1 MSIFKQ
7 QAQFLTSSPDLNHL
21 PSREG
26 FYPDKKGH
34 NADMPEVAF
43 AGRSNCG
50 KSSLLNAVM
59 GVKNLARTSNT
70 PGRTKLLNFFTQGD
84 VLMLVD
90 LPGYGFARAS
100 RAERMRWQENWH
112 GYIHRRIALRHIFVL
127 IDSRRGIMAVDQ
139 EIMAGLDAAAAS
151 YSLVLTKADK
161 LPKVLVEETRQAIQE
176 TLKKHPAAWSEPL
189 VCSAKKGTGITELRQ
204 EILITSGLAVRT
216 EVEEDL

>member
-1 MSIFKQ
+1 
-7 QAQFLTSSPDLNHL
+7 
-21 PSREG
+21 
-26 FYPDKKGH
+26 
-34 NADMPEVAF
+34 MPEVAF

-84 VLMLVD
+84 ALMLVD

-100 RAERMRWQENWH
+100 RADRTQWQENWH

-127 IDSRRGIMAVDQ
+127 IDSRRGLMAADQ
-139 EIMAGLDAAAAS
+139 EIMAGLDGAAAS

-161 LPKVLVEETRQAIQE
+161 LPKVLVEETRQEVQEAI
-176 TLKKHPAAWSEPL
+176 KKHPAAWSEVL
-189 VCSAKKGTGITELRQ
+189 VCSAKKRYGIAELRQ
-204 EILITSGLAVRT
+204 EILINSGFMPRV
-216 EVEEDL
+216 EVEQV